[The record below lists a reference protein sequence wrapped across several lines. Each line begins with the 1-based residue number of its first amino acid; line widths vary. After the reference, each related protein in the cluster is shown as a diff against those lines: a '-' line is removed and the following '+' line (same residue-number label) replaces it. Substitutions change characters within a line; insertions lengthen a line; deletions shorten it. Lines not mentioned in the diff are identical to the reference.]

1 MLYAMLRLFVAAALP
16 YGVGAIAAEAA
27 DLYQA
32 QTIVTGQGE
41 ANRIIGFGFC
51 LEDVLI
57 KVSGVQNLA
66 GDSRLAVPKANA
78 SNLVRTFRY
87 HDRMTGISTHDEQGT
102 RDRPYDLIVD
112 FSPEKIDDLL
122 DTLGLKAW
130 LAHRPVLG
138 VFAGF

>member
-27 DLYQA
+27 ELYQA

-41 ANRIIGFGFC
+41 ANRSIGFGAC

-57 KVSGVQNLA
+57 KVSGVQTLA
-66 GDSRLAVPKANA
+66 GDPRLAASKANA
-78 SNLVRTFRY
+78 KAFVSGFRY

-102 RDRPYDLIVD
+102 RDRPYDLI
-112 FSPEKIDDLL
+112 
-122 DTLGLKAW
+122 
-130 LAHRPVLG
+130 
-138 VFAGF
+138 